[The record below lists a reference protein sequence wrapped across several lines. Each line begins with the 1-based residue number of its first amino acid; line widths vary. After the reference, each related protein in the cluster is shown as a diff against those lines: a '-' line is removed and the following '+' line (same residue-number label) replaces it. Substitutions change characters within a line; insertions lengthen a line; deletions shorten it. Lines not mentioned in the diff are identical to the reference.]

1 MAGTVQ
7 AADVCLYVGE
17 PIRGEYGL
25 RHYWKRNDVP
35 TKRGT
40 VWKQTAFQNHANG
53 WSNALFRELPAERFF
68 RAIAV
73 DEREKDDWPKA
84 AEQKRQR
91 FQYDAHFLLE
101 TVERISPDHLM
112 CRVWTTIFNGLPELV
127 TGEQGWKVVVSDDY
141 SLFSGKREGKRAY
154 LSFDCVGLWEI
165 QSVLPPV
172 AEREP
177 IRIEIVRKKGLVFP
191 GLESVL
197 EQGGLTFIADER
209 MRATLEADIRKLER
223 DFDTDRDKQVILACS
238 TAADTLMHEVGK
250 QHLRAGKSFGGGSG
264 AFDKLDSFAKA
275 SLDKRTEAFFGE
287 FERSEHSGEFERF
300 RAPLDSMRHWSN
312 FARHPGKAE
321 KHLVEP
327 DGFTVATCYGA
338 VRDFIRLLQAVHR
351 RSPKLL
357 CPDTVPVPVNQAATP

>member
-1 MAGTVQ
+1 MAGTAQ
-7 AADVCLYVGE
+7 TTDVCLFVGE
-17 PIRGEYGL
+17 PKQGSFGLWRYWQRSNVEVPRGSAWRRSGI
-25 RHYWKRNDVP
+25 KD
-35 TKRGT
+35 
-40 VWKQTAFQNHANG
+40 HANG
-53 WSNALFRELPAERFF
+53 WREALYREASPENFS
-68 RAIAV
+68 RAVDV
-73 DEREKDDWPKA
+73 DERQKEDWSKV
-84 AEQKRQR
+84 AEQLRQR
-91 FQYDAHFLLE
+91 FEYDARYLIETLE
-101 TVERISPDHLM
+101 RVTPDHLI
-112 CRVWTTIFNGLPELV
+112 CRVWTSGDNPPELCI
-127 TGEQGWKVVVSDDY
+127 GDKGWDLIS
-141 SLFSGKREGKRAY
+141 SLHWTLFSRKREGKRAY

-172 AEREP
+172 ADREP
-177 IRIEIVRKKGLVFP
+177 IRIEIVRRSGLVFS

-197 EQGGLTFIADER
+197 EQGGLAFIADER
-209 MRATLEADIRKLER
+209 VRATLEADIRKLER

-250 QHLRAGKSFGGGSG
+250 QHLKAGKNFGGGTG
-264 AFDKLDSFAKA
+264 GFDKLETFAKA

-287 FERSEHSGEFERF
+287 FKASEHAGEFERF

-312 FARHPGKAE
+312 FARHAGKAD

-357 CPDTVPVPVNQAATP
+357 CPDPVPVPVTQAATP